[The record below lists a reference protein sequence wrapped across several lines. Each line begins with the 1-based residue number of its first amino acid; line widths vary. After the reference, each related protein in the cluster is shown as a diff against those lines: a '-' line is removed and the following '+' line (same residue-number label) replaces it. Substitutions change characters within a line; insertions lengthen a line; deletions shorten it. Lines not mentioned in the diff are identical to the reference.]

1 LLSAESGFKRNGR
14 PGETAKYLALE
25 QPLMVS
31 LGVTDEHKARARAQ
45 LRRAAQAVVAA
56 DGSFAAIDV
65 VKRAPG
71 RWGIVVTRRLASSQ

>member
-25 QPLMVS
+25 QPLMVL

-56 DGSFAAIDV
+56 DGSFARD
-65 VKRAPG
+65 
-71 RWGIVVTRRLASSQ
+71 RRREEGAWSVGHSRDAAAGE